1 MNIIRAVAT
10 HSGQL
15 ERWLGKEEVEHVS
28 SLMKDWYGPPIAL
41 AGVPGK
47 VFAHRGGAFRG
58 PILSGRVATARC
70 AVESFV
76 QRVKRGW
83 RHASRSGQLNVG
95 FASLSDLIAEATA
108 GKARHFSY
116 LKGPVT
122 GVVGVS
128 SSLLQLGSYPP
139 AAANASAAPG
149 GDVPV
154 DSTTGFFQFV
164 NPTGGDTQHFV
175 SGFPLANVSGQTNL
189 LYDCLFRVN
198 KTINSTATE
207 AVTGV
212 PTRYQST
219 TAGADDYIGGNFLFV
234 QVGGTALAATAHNWT
249 VCTYLD
255 QANAAST
262 MPSLTGVS
270 GAITHRYDH
279 TSTGQWFAPLES
291 GDVGIKALTQMQC
304 SALVATGVINFV
316 IGHPIAWMP
325 SPVANI
331 MCIADGIN
339 TAFNLVRVFDDA
351 ALAII
356 QATAASATAT
366 TYSGQFVTVAG

>member
-47 VFAHRGGAFRG
+47 VFAHRGGDFRG

-219 TAGADDYIGGNFLFV
+219 TAGADDTLGGISYLFRLGEPLSPQPRITGQSAHTSIKRMLPV
-234 QVGGTALAATAHNWT
+234 QCRHLRGSLEPSPTAMTTH
-249 VCTYLD
+249 
-255 QANAAST
+255 QR
-262 MPSLTGVS
+262 VS
-270 GAITHRYDH
+270 GSRLWSLGTWVSKR
-279 TSTGQWFAPLES
+279 
-291 GDVGIKALTQMQC
+291 
-304 SALVATGVINFV
+304 
-316 IGHPIAWMP
+316 
-325 SPVANI
+325 
-331 MCIADGIN
+331 
-339 TAFNLVRVFDDA
+339 
-351 ALAII
+351 
-356 QATAASATAT
+356 
-366 TYSGQFVTVAG
+366 